1 MKQQSEEEK
10 EMDFMERFSDEW
22 GPEKILQVYDPETKM
37 KGILVIDNT
46 ALGPGKGGIRMTPAV
61 DVEEVSRLART
72 MTWKCALAELP
83 FGGAKSGI
91 IADPKKIS
99 KEEKNN
105 LIRAFAIAL
114 KPLSPSQYIAGPDI
128 NTGEEEMAIYA
139 LTNGNLNSC
148 TGKPANMCVRPGEKC
163 GIPHEYGSTA
173 YGVFHASMVAS
184 EHFGLDLKKARVAI
198 DGFGNVGSFLMKYLS
213 DYGAEIVAV
222 SDSKGCIYNPNGL
235 EYEKLKQVKA
245 STNSVINYEPGQI
258 LKNEAL
264 FELPVEVLV
273 PASIP
278 DVINEKNVDK
288 IQARIVVE
296 AANIPVKPEIE
307 KILYER
313 GILIVPDFVANAGGV
328 ISSYAEYLGEN
339 PRKMFEIVEE
349 RIVKNTRLVLRE
361 AAKAKIPPRDAALKI
376 AKKRVREAME
386 KRRENRTN

>member
-1 MKQQSEEEK
+1 
-10 EMDFMERFSDEW
+10 MDFIEKFLDEW

-46 ALGPGKGGIRMTPAV
+46 ALGPGKGGIRMTPTV
-61 DVEEVSRLART
+61 DVEEVFRLART

-139 LTNGNLNSC
+139 LANGNLNSC
-148 TGKPANMCVRPGEKC
+148 TGKPADMCVKPGEKC

-173 YGVFHASMVAS
+173 YGVFHATIVAS
-184 EHFGLDLKKARVAI
+184 KHIDLDLKKARVAI

-213 DYGAEIVAV
+213 DYGAKIVAV
-222 SDSKGCIYNPNGL
+222 SDSKGCIYNPDGL
-235 EYEKLKQVKA
+235 EYEKLKRIKVETK
-245 STNSVINYEPGQI
+245 SVINYEPGQI
-258 LKNEAL
+258 LKNEEI

-288 IQARIVVE
+288 IQSRMVVE

-307 KILYER
+307 KVLHER
-313 GILIVPDFVANAGGV
+313 GVLVAPDIVANAGGV
-328 ISSYAEYLGEN
+328 ISSYAEYVGVN
-339 PRKMFEIVEE
+339 PRKMFVIVEK

-361 AAKAKIPPRDAALKI
+361 AAKAKIPPRNAALKI
-376 AKKRVREAME
+376 ANVRVRAAMKKRGRM
-386 KRRENRTN
+386 RH

>member
-1 MKQQSEEEK
+1 ME
-10 EMDFMERFSDEW
+10 FMERFSDEW
-22 GPEKILQVYDPETKM
+22 GPEKILQVYDPENKL
-37 KGILVIDNT
+37 KGMLVIDNT
-46 ALGPGKGGIRMTPAV
+46 ALGPGKGGIRMTPTV
-61 DVEEVSRLART
+61 DVEEVFRLART

-99 KEEKNN
+99 KEEKIS
-105 LIRAFAIAL
+105 LIRAFAIAI

-139 LTNGNLNSC
+139 MANGNLNSC

-173 YGVFHASMVAS
+173 YGVFHATIVAS
-184 EHFGLDLKKARVAI
+184 EHIGLDLKKARVAI

-213 DYGAEIVAV
+213 DYGAKIVAV
-222 SDSKGCIYNPNGL
+222 SDSKGCIYNPEGL
-235 EYEKLKQVKA
+235 DYEKMKRIKA
-245 STNSVINYEPGQI
+245 DTKSVINYEPGKI
-258 LKNEAL
+258 LKNEEL

-296 AANIPVKPEIE
+296 AANIPVKPEVE
-307 KILYER
+307 KILHDK

-361 AAKAKIPPRDAALKI
+361 AAKAKIPSRDAALRI
-376 AKKRVREAME
+376 AKTRVKEAME
-386 KRRENRTN
+386 KRRREIYTN

>member
-1 MKQQSEEEK
+1 
-10 EMDFMERFSDEW
+10 MDFIEKFLDEW

-46 ALGPGKGGIRMTPAV
+46 SLGPGKGGIRMTPTI
-61 DVEEVSRLART
+61 DIEEVFRLART

-105 LIRAFAIAL
+105 LVKAFAITL

-148 TGKPANMCVRPGEKC
+148 TGKPANMCVKPGEKC

-173 YGVFHASMVAS
+173 YGVFHATMVAS
-184 EHFGLDLKKARVAI
+184 EYIGLDLKKARVAI

-213 DYGAEIVAV
+213 DHGAKIVAV
-222 SDSKGCIYNPNGL
+222 SDSKGCIYNPDGL
-235 EYEKLKQVKA
+235 EYEKMKQVKA
-245 STNSVINYEPGQI
+245 ETKSVIHYEPGQI
-258 LKNEAL
+258 LKNEEL
-264 FELPVEVLV
+264 FTLPLEVLI

-296 AANIPVKPEIE
+296 AANIPVKHEIE

-313 GILIVPDFVANAGGV
+313 EVLVVPDIVANAGGV

-339 PRKMFEIVEE
+339 PEKMFELVEE
-349 RIVKNTRLVLRE
+349 RIVKNTCLVLRE
-361 AAKAKIPPRDAALKI
+361 ADKAKIPPRDAALKI
-376 AKKRVREAME
+376 AKIRVKEAME
-386 KRRENRTN
+386 KKRRAHR